1 MMPSHI
7 RTGEKETMDSIRW
20 GILGTGRIG
29 HDFATGLR
37 DTPDAETLAVG
48 SRTEDSARDFAAS
61 FGIARYYGSYAEL
74 VSDPDVDVVYVA
86 TPHPF
91 HEANAALCL
100 EAGKHVLCEKPMT
113 VNAVQ
118 AERLKALARDKGLF
132 LMEGMWTR
140 FFPLIERVRHLISSG
155 AIGEPRMLNVDFGFR
170 APFNPLQRL
179 FNPELGGGALL
190 DVGVYCVSLSS
201 MIFGPPVR
209 VTGLAHLGDTGVDEQ
224 SAAILDHGDGRIST
238 FSIATR
244 TATPQEAVIS
254 GTEGRIRIHPDWWRP
269 DTLTLSRPGRENE
282 TIKDPH
288 TGNGF
293 PHEAAEVMRCIR
305 SGAHESDVM
314 PLRETLTI
322 ARTMDEL
329 RRQWGLVYPG
339 EQGDSI

>member
-1 MMPSHI
+1 
-7 RTGEKETMDSIRW
+7 MDSVSW

-29 HDFATGLR
+29 HEFATGLR

-48 SRTEDSARDFAAS
+48 SRTEDSAREFAAS
-61 FGIARYYGSYAEL
+61 FGILRHYGSYAEL

-91 HEANAALCL
+91 HAENVTLCL

-113 VNAVQ
+113 VNAAQ
-118 AERLKALARDKGLF
+118 AERLIGLAQDKGLF

-140 FFPLIERVRHLISSG
+140 FFPLMERVRHLISSG
-155 AIGEPRMLNVDFGFR
+155 AIGEPRLLHVDFGFR
-170 APFNPLQRL
+170 APFDPSQRL
-179 FNPELGGGALL
+179 FNPDLGGGALL

-201 MIFGPPVR
+201 MIFGPPDR
-209 VTGLAHLGDTGVDEQ
+209 VTGLAHLGETGVDEQ
-224 SAAILDHGDGRIST
+224 SAAILEHGDGRIST
-238 FSIATR
+238 ISIAVR
-244 TATPQEAVIS
+244 TATPQEAMIA
-254 GTEGRIRIHPDWWRP
+254 GTEGWIKIHPDWWRP
-269 DTLTLSRPGRENE
+269 DTLTLSRPGEEVE
-282 TIKDPH
+282 TIKAPS

-305 SGAHESDVM
+305 SGARGSDVM
-314 PLRETLTI
+314 PFHETLSI

-339 EQGDSI
+339 EQQYDL

>member
-61 FGIARYYGSYAEL
+61 FGIARHYGSYAEL

-322 ARTMDEL
+322 AHTMDEL